1 MIRLPALLGDRSAR
15 IAPGRI
21 ILVVGPSG
29 AGKDRL
35 LTGARELLAGDSTYI
50 FPRRVVTRAATEFE
64 DHESIGDEAFDSAV
78 AAGEFAFWWSAHGL
92 RYGIPASADA
102 EIRKGRCVICNT
114 SRAIIPELRNRYSR
128 TVVVL
133 VTAPE
138 KILTARLSA
147 RGRTSDGENAERIGR
162 ARLFADTLCPD
173 FIIENIGRPEVGIE
187 ALSAIVCGRRALA
200 EFAAELLF

>member
-35 LTGARELLAGDSTYI
+35 LTGARERLAGDSNYI

-64 DHESIGDEAFDSAV
+64 DHESIDCEAFDSAA
-78 AAGEFAFWWSAHGL
+78 AAGDFAFWWSAHGL
-92 RYGIPASADA
+92 RYGIPASIDA
-102 EIRKGRCVICNT
+102 EIRKGCSVICNT
-114 SRAIIPELRNRYSR
+114 SRAIVPDLRNRYSR
-128 TVVVL
+128 AVVVL
-133 VTAPE
+133 VTAPDS
-138 KILTARLSA
+138 ILTARLSA
-147 RGRTSDGENAERIGR
+147 RGRMSDVKSVERIGR
-162 ARLFADTLCPD
+162 ARLFADSLRPD
-173 FIIENIGRPEVGIE
+173 FIIENIDGPEVGVE
-187 ALSAIVCGRRALA
+187 ALSAIVRGRRALS